1 METSNTSISGV
12 RTDLLTPES
21 DTSTY
26 TMIVM
31 ERRPNALE
39 KYERLESKSDGYCQ
53 KSFYR
58 QQLDDCKTKKLTK
71 HTKQCIQITQL
82 YKTRKTGPASPKG
95 SGAAGKA
102 RNPKK
107 RAFSLPYIS
116 HNLHYTKYYKIKNR
130 GPLLLRSV
138 IGAGFGSL
146 CCSFISFRLGRVDR
160 LPGRHRKIQ
169 LDKTAFMRASI
180 ASDFTA
186 VYPAAVFRSTRRS
199 LHSKRAPLSYS
210 LLRCQTVQR
219 PLRWS
224 QSTVLPE
231 PPDSLHLPTR

>member
-1 METSNTSISGV
+1 MHSNNTTLQNAKNRPSQPKRLRSRRKG
-12 RTDLLTPES
+12 PE
-21 DTSTY
+21 
-26 TMIVM
+26 
-31 ERRPNALE
+31 
-39 KYERLESKSDGYCQ
+39 
-53 KSFYR
+53 
-58 QQLDDCKTKKLTK
+58 
-71 HTKQCIQITQL
+71 
-82 YKTRKTGPASPKG
+82 TRKRGLFHSPIFRITCII
-95 SGAAGKA
+95 
-102 RNPKK
+102 RN
-107 RAFSLPYIS
+107 II
-116 HNLHYTKYYKIKNR
+116 KIKNR

-138 IGAGFGSL
+138 IGAGFESL
-146 CCSFISFRLGRVDR
+146 CCSFISFCLGRADR
-160 LPGRHRKIQ
+160 LPSRHHKIQ

-186 VYPAAVFRSTRRS
+186 AYPAAVFRSTRRS

>member
-12 RTDLLTPES
+12 RTDLLIPES
-21 DTSTY
+21 DTSTC

-58 QQLDDCKTKKLTK
+58 QRRDECKTKKLTK

-116 HNLHYTKYYKIKNR
+116 YNLHYTKYYKNQKQR
-130 GPLLLRSV
+130 PPSPAFRHRCRFWEPLLFFY
-138 IGAGFGSL
+138 I
-146 CCSFISFRLGRVDR
+146 ISRLGRMDR
-160 LPGRHRKIQ
+160 LAKQ
-169 LDKTAFMRASI
+169 AS
-180 ASDFTA
+180 
-186 VYPAAVFRSTRRS
+186 
-199 LHSKRAPLSYS
+199 
-210 LLRCQTVQR
+210 
-219 PLRWS
+219 
-224 QSTVLPE
+224 
-231 PPDSLHLPTR
+231 